1 MSFYILITYFNNF
14 MNYKIKKKRG
24 LWNFDGNV
32 PEKFIKHILK
42 SVPFYNEGHKL
53 ILGLSDFFLKDN
65 SLCYDIGS
73 STGDL
78 LIKLSKF
85 TNKKTSFIGVDKSNS
100 MINFAKNNIKKNK
113 LKNIKVLNKDI
124 NKLKLKKSDLI
135 IAYYTLQ
142 FIEPRYKQLLLN
154 KIYKSLN
161 WGGALILF
169 EKVRANDARFQDILN
184 SLYYDFKEENGFKS
198 NEIFD
203 KEKSLRGVLEPFS
216 DAGNKGL
223 LKRAGF
229 VDTISIYKYIC
240 FKGYLCVK

>member
-1 MSFYILITYFNNF
+1 MQLRTFGEPWQGQI
-14 MNYKIKKKRG
+14 G
-24 LWNFDGNV
+24 
-32 PEKFIKHILK
+32 
-42 SVPFYNEGHKL
+42 
-53 ILGLSDFFLKDN
+53 
-65 SLCYDIGS
+65 GS
-73 STGDL
+73 SAAGG
-78 LIKLSKF
+78 K
-85 TNKKTSFIGVDKSNS
+85 IGGGNIDFYLKEK
-100 MINFAKNNIKKNK
+100 MII
-113 LKNIKVLNKDI
+113 KDI

-216 DAGNKGL
+216 DAGNRGL

-229 VDTISIYKYIC
+229 VDTISIYKYIS
-240 FKGYLCVK
+240 FKGYLCIK